1 MSEIEHSLKHIKSK
15 KNATADEINSTKQL
29 AYESF
34 YAYINDCFKDKENC
48 FISNKNRN
56 EM

>member
-1 MSEIEHSLKHIKSK
+1 MSEIKHPLKYIKLK

-34 YAYINDCFKDKENC
+34 YAYIND
-48 FISNKNRN
+48 
-56 EM
+56 